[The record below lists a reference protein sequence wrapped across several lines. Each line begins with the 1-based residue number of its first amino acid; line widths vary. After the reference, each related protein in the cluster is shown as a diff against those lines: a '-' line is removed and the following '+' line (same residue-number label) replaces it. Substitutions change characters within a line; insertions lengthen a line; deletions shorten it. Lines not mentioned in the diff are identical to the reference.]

1 MKRYFYFR
9 TVTSAAADDNIDD
22 SILVPVE
29 NITGFYG
36 QSDTRI
42 DVYFSPVT
50 LSSGEGAPI
59 SNDSVQLTVASSKT
73 NEVIQA
79 LCEAT
84 NNGPHEDGITVIA
97 DDLTETYLTS
107 DITAC
112 STITNAAIL
121 PDEG

>member
-97 DDLTETYLTS
+97 DDLTSTYLNAN
-107 DITAC
+107 ITAC
-112 STITNAAIL
+112 STITNSGLL

>member
-1 MKRYFYFR
+1 M
-9 TVTSAAADDNIDD
+9 
-22 SILVPVE
+22 PVE

-50 LSSGEGAPI
+50 LTSAEGSTVA
-59 SNDSVQLTVASSKT
+59 NDSVQLTVASSKT
-73 NEVIQA
+73 NEIIQA

-97 DDLTETYLTS
+97 DDLTSTYLNS
-107 DITAC
+107 NITAC
-112 STITNAAIL
+112 STITNL
-121 PDEG
+121 WY

>member
-50 LSSGEGAPI
+50 LTSAEGSTVA
-59 SNDSVQLTVASSKT
+59 NDSVQLTVASSKT
-73 NEVIQA
+73 NEIIQA

-97 DDLTETYLTS
+97 DDLTSTYLNS
-107 DITAC
+107 NITAC
-112 STITNAAIL
+112 STITNSGLL

>member
-50 LSSGEGAPI
+50 LTSAEGSTVA
-59 SNDSVQLTVASSKT
+59 NDSVQLTVASSKT
-73 NEVIQA
+73 NEIIQA

-84 NNGPHEDGITVIA
+84 NNGPHEDGVTIIA
-97 DDLTETYLTS
+97 DDLTSTYLNS
-107 DITAC
+107 NITAC
-112 STITNAAIL
+112 GTITNSGLL

>member
-50 LSSGEGAPI
+50 LTSAVIAASDFKLGDFFEVTYDGTI
-59 SNDSVQLTVASSKT
+59 FHITGMFDTASSMA
-73 NEVIQA
+73 V
-79 LCEAT
+79 
-84 NNGPHEDGITVIA
+84 
-97 DDLTETYLTS
+97 S
-107 DITAC
+107 
-112 STITNAAIL
+112 
-121 PDEG
+121 